1 VYIYQKLG
9 CIPVAPGPKKE
20 VNMGRRKSLV
30 KQVVDKLMSMA
41 AFGESKYED
50 KKHNGGKPVKDKIYS
65 SKTMDN
71 YIDVG
76 ARFVNWVRD
85 RYGCRTLEEAEQ
97 YAGEY
102 LQERIDAG
110 YSAWTI
116 RMEASALNKLYQ
128 RNDNFGVTMPVRRRE
143 DITQHRTQSWKDNYD
158 EDAHP
163 EIRNFC
169 RSCGV
174 RREELGDLTPEDVW
188 LENGLAIVHVVQGKG
203 GRERHVTSLNDYP
216 YQVAQQ
222 AAAEGKKLIFDSIP
236 ALAPIHEYR
245 AQFAN
250 TLYAQYARP
259 LDEIPKKDRY
269 CCRRERAGTVY
280 DKAAMQVAST
290 ALGHNRL
297 DVMTHYLYPAEKD

>member
-1 VYIYQKLG
+1 
-9 CIPVAPGPKKE
+9 
-20 VNMGRRKSLV
+20 MGKRKSIV
-30 KQVVDKLMSMA
+30 RQVNEKLLDMA
-41 AFGESKYED
+41 AFGISKRED
-50 KKHNGGKPVKDKIYS
+50 KLENNGKPRLDRIYS
-65 SKTMDN
+65 SVTMDN
-71 YIDVG
+71 YIDVC
-76 ARFVNWVRD
+76 ARFVKWARENH
-85 RYGCRTLEEAEQ
+85 GCRTIEEAEQ

-102 LQERIDAG
+102 LQGRIDAG

-116 RMEASALNKLYQ
+116 RLEASALNKLYQ
-128 RNDNFGVTMPVRRRE
+128 RNDNFGVTLPVRRRE

-236 ALAPIHEYR
+236 ARAPIHEYR

-250 TLYAQYARP
+250 AVYERHARP
-259 LDEIPKKDRY
+259 LYEIPKRERY

-297 DVMTHYLYPAEKD
+297 DVMTHYLYPAKKD